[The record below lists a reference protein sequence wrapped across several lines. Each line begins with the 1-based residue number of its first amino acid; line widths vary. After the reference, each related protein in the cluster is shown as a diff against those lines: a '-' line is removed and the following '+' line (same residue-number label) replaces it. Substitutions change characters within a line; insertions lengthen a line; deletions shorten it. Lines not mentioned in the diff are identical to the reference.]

1 VRTDGPTRVTDE
13 QAVAG
18 SGPAGRAGLV
28 DRLAP
33 YLEASV
39 LVVNRKGRI
48 VSGIGPPGGAVDVRA
63 SIGTHAFDHAHPDDL
78 PRIFELALE
87 ALRTEPGWRSQWTL
101 RLRPPGGEWS
111 AHELLIVNRTDD
123 PVIDGFV
130 VRIRA
135 LAEADTTIPSLSAPD
150 YQLELESLAG
160 AVPVPVVFIGPT
172 RVAHFA
178 NAAAHEL
185 CGEWTHRLEQSGL
198 AGIAAPCDRA
208 QVEETMSRLLA
219 APGEALVTF
228 RMLPRDTDG
237 AGAGA
242 GAGAGVGVG
251 AGGGRLVEARISSR
265 GRGGRVHAVV
275 ASLVDVTAR
284 SEAETELRRRAT
296 HDPLT
301 GVANRTELEDALRER
316 LQRSPERVSV
326 FYCDLD
332 GFKAVNDTYGHE
344 AGDALLVD
352 IARGLQSAA
361 RPVDL
366 VGRLGGDEFAVL
378 VEGIEPADALKLAE
392 RLGATIAEVAWRQ
405 GRDVGASV
413 GVAGGTGGDTPHD
426 VLRRADAAMYA
437 EKRRARLRRPLPA

>member
-1 VRTDGPTRVTDE
+1 MTDDRGVQR
-13 QAVAG
+13 
-18 SGPAGRAGLV
+18 SGPAAVRADLV

-33 YLEASV
+33 YLVASFI
-39 LVVNRKGRI
+39 VVNREGRI
-48 VSGIGPPGGAVDVRA
+48 VSGIGPPDGPLDISA

-87 ALRTEPGWRSQWTL
+87 ALGTEPGWRSLWTL
-101 RLRPPGGEWS
+101 RLRPPGGTWTL
-111 AHELLIVNRTDD
+111 HELLVVNRTDD

-130 VRIRA
+130 LRIRT
-135 LAEADTTIPSLSAPD
+135 LAEADRTIPSLSVPD

-160 AVPVPVVFIGPT
+160 AVPLPVVFVGPT
-172 RVAHFA
+172 GVAHFA

-185 CGEWTHRLEQSGL
+185 CGEWAHRLEQSGL
-198 AGIAAPCDRA
+198 AGIAAPADRDRI
-208 QVEETMSRLLA
+208 EETMSRLLA
-219 APGEALVTF
+219 VPGEALVTF
-228 RMLPRDTDG
+228 RMLARQG
-237 AGAGA
+237 EGE
-242 GAGAGVGVG
+242 
-251 AGGGRLVEARISSR
+251 GRLVEARISSR

-284 SEAETELRRRAT
+284 FEAETELRRRAT
-296 HDPLT
+296 QDPLT

-316 LQRSPERVSV
+316 LQRAPEQVTV
-326 FYCDLD
+326 LYCDLD

-361 RPVDL
+361 RPVDV

-378 VEGIEPADALKLAE
+378 VEGIGGAGAQKLAE
-392 RLGATIAEVAWRQ
+392 RLGGAIAEVARLH
-405 GRDVGASV
+405 GLDVGASV
-413 GVAGGTGGDTPHD
+413 GIANGAGGDAPND

-437 EKRRARLRRPLPA
+437 EKRRARLRRPQPA